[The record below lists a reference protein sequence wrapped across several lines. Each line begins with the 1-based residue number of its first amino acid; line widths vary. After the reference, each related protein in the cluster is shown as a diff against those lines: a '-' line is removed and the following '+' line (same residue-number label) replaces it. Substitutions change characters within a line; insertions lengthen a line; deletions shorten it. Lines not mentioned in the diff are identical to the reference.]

1 MLYYCVYLGLVLLPL
16 QYCKIRRDALNVS
29 ALKKKSS
36 LFRSTVVQS
45 SLPIPMLPLLAMN
58 MDMLLGYKFS
68 STYKSALIEV
78 LLEGILPLTIKT
90 EMFRNSCLEGKE
102 KQNQEQQQKKV
113 LKKGNLLKLHI

>member
-1 MLYYCVYLGLVLLPL
+1 
-16 QYCKIRRDALNVS
+16 
-29 ALKKKSS
+29 
-36 LFRSTVVQS
+36 
-45 SLPIPMLPLLAMN
+45 MLPLLAMN

-102 KQNQEQQQKKV
+102 KQNPNPNQ
-113 LKKGNLLKLHI
+113 LALR